1 EILDLI
7 LSLIEWN
14 FELKVSWDFGTRT
27 RKMYK
32 LFVSK
37 KRTGKLTESTDGGEM
52 GFEAPRMDKDLMR
65 KNIDILFLSGE
76 LNYSFED
83 DKLIITL
90 DHDGWLQIKEKK
102 K

>member
-1 EILDLI
+1 
-7 LSLIEWN
+7 
-14 FELKVSWDFGTRT
+14 
-27 RKMYK
+27 MYK
-32 LFVSK
+32 LFVAK
-37 KRTGKLTESTDGGEM
+37 KRTGKLTESTDGGER
-52 GFEAPRMDKDLMR
+52 GFEAPRMDKDFMR
-65 KNIDILFLSGE
+65 KNVDIMFLSGE